1 MAQVHGPLMSLSF
14 GHRTVIV
21 GSSSVAACEI
31 LKTHDHDLSGRDV
44 SILLRN
50 KKPTIH
56 NMNLVFTSE
65 CDDGWR
71 NLRNIYGSELFS
83 SKALE
88 SRAKMRET
96 KVMEM
101 VEYLASKVGEDII
114 IKDVVF
120 VTAINIIGNTTLSID
135 LADFEG
141 NGIGAC
147 IMESVRKLTTLAA
160 KPQLVDMFPILGQW
174 DLQGWYKEIMHI
186 VEQDLGSIWKD
197 HLEKK
202 RSGEYIFSG
211 PKDFTDIL
219 IHKGY
224 TNQQINPLMQEIF
237 AAGTETTTLTIEWL
251 VAELLINQD
260 AMQKAKDEIT
270 QHIHGKVVKDS
281 DLACLSYLEAC
292 YKETLRLHP
301 PGPFLVPRKAMQT
314 CEVMGYTIPKD
325 SQIMVNVWA
334 ISHDPSIWDDPCS
347 FKPERFMG
355 SNMSYKGKDFE
366 FLPFGS
372 GRRMCPGESMASKTI
387 LLIVASLVRNFDW
400 FLPDNMN
407 PKEINM
413 DEELDIV
420 LHKKE
425 PLHVMFKLNDVGA

>member
-1 MAQVHGPLMSLSF
+1 
-14 GHRTVIV
+14 
-21 GSSSVAACEI
+21 
-31 LKTHDHDLSGRDV
+31 
-44 SILLRN
+44 
-50 KKPTIH
+50 
-56 NMNLVFTSE
+56 MNLVFTSE

-71 NLRNIYGSELFS
+71 TLRNIYGSELFS

-96 KVMEM
+96 KVTDM
-101 VEYLASKVGEDII
+101 VEYLASMEGEDIF

-120 VTAINIIGNTTLSID
+120 VTAINVIGNTTLSID
-135 LADFEG
+135 LADFKG
-141 NGIGAC
+141 NGICAC
-147 IMESVRKLTTLAA
+147 IMESVRKLTKLAA
-160 KPQLVDMFPILGQW
+160 KPRLVDIFLILGQW
-174 DLQGWYKEIMHI
+174 DLQ
-186 VEQDLGSIWKD
+186 
-197 HLEKK
+197 
-202 RSGEYIFSG
+202 G

-237 AAGTETTTLTIEWL
+237 VAGTKMTTLTIEWL

-270 QHIHGKVVKDS
+270 QHIHGKVVKDL

-301 PGPFLVPRKAMQT
+301 PGPFLVSRKAMQT
-314 CEVMGYTIPKD
+314 CE
-325 SQIMVNVWA
+325 
-334 ISHDPSIWDDPCS
+334 DDPFS

-407 PKEINM
+407 PKEINI

-425 PLHVMFKLNDVGA
+425 PLHVMFKLNDLGAYDLTLHTWFDQLSLVSYVLIYVIAKHCHDQGRTTLDNFLVVKSDSDEHEFLDVNSDSDE